1 MPITRSAKKA
11 LRASDKK
18 REFNMRRKEKV
29 NKTVKSVKKLISG
42 NMKKDAM
49 LALREAQQ
57 ALDKAVKGRTM
68 NKNTAS
74 RKKSRLSKMI
84 KKLT

>member
-11 LRASDKK
+11 LRSSDRK
-18 REFNMRRKEKV
+18 REFNLRRKEKV
-29 NKTVKSVKKLISG
+29 NKTVKSVKKLVTA
-42 NMKKDAM
+42 NNKKEAVQ
-49 LALREAQQ
+49 ALREAQK
-57 ALDKAVKGRTM
+57 ALDKAVKGKTM

-84 KKLT
+84 KKLG

>member
-84 KKLT
+84 KKLA